1 LFGRSLRR
9 AAQLKCYVW
18 NKQIAIGVIMNKIF
32 NFEDLTDYE
41 LYHMRYGK
49 GALIV
54 AIPEENYDES
64 KKTWDQYQQ
73 GVAEEARKK
82 RKSLRL
88 KIADLKKELRNVTGD
103 FIKRG
108 QPPSS
113 DEIRIK
119 NEIESLGRKQKE
131 IHCLPNQYYTNM
143 QLAMFYTHNI
153 SPQSE
158 VHTRFDRIISIEE
171 LSNHVKILLEF
182 TDRLSENHV
191 YHSKIKL
198 SNSNASELKK
208 GTGIIEGIVERIVP
222 INNVT
227 LEVITRPK
235 HTA

>member
-1 LFGRSLRR
+1 
-9 AAQLKCYVW
+9 
-18 NKQIAIGVIMNKIF
+18 MNKIF
-32 NFEDLTDYE
+32 NFEGLTDYQ

-54 AIPEENYDES
+54 AIPEEDYEAS

-73 GVAEEARKK
+73 NFAEEARKK
-82 RKSLRL
+82 RKTLKL
-88 KIADLKKELRNVTGD
+88 KIADLESELRNVIGD

-108 QPPSS
+108 RQPSS
-113 DEIRIK
+113 DEVRIK
-119 NEIESLGRKQKE
+119 NEIELLERKQKDLYYVQKQ
-131 IHCLPNQYYTNM
+131 CLTNM

-153 SPQSE
+153 SSQSE

-198 SNSNASELKK
+198 SNSNASEHKK
-208 GTGIIEGIVERIVP
+208 GTGMIEGAVKRIVP

-235 HTA
+235 HTV